1 MNFSVYWQHADAVSK
16 TLYFI
21 LLAMSIA
28 TWTIFILRLLGTRQ
42 LKQQA
47 YSQLVQ
53 ALAQLKSKLQPLTF
67 EQRKAVAEQALLRQI
82 SAEKSQAEKG
92 VSVLGTIASL
102 APFVG
107 LFGTVWGIFHAL
119 VAVGTSGQAGL
130 AQVATPVGEALIM
143 TGLGLSVAIPAVLA
157 YNICVRFNRGLAH
170 DLQDQAHSL
179 LIDTTLQAQMRVG
192 FDHHHAPK
200 SIRDGGPGA
209 HIGDNNGPTAAN
221 SAAAISQLNTRWRA
235 GCASQGRNTRP
246 KPAQVAT
253 DSQQI
258 TPDSAQ
264 NHISRSA
271 WPSPTPTSTLTP
283 DIATHQAFGF
293 SPWHSAPRH
302 RPDCASALSS
312 SSARTGARA
321 MRAARYSK
329 YPAPA
334 YGKAPP
340 SHGQPRHS
348 CCKPVPDSQTINT

>member
-47 YSQLVQ
+47 YAQLAQ
-53 ALAQLKSKLQPLTF
+53 ALATLKSKLQPLTF

-179 LIDTTLQAQMRVG
+179 LIDTMLQQETSAKTETKATQQGLVG
-192 FDHHHAPK
+192 
-200 SIRDGGPGA
+200 G
-209 HIGDNNGPTAAN
+209 
-221 SAAAISQLNTRWRA
+221 
-235 GCASQGRNTRP
+235 
-246 KPAQVAT
+246 
-253 DSQQI
+253 
-258 TPDSAQ
+258 
-264 NHISRSA
+264 
-271 WPSPTPTSTLTP
+271 
-283 DIATHQAFGF
+283 QA
-293 SPWHSAPRH
+293 
-302 RPDCASALSS
+302 
-312 SSARTGARA
+312 
-321 MRAARYSK
+321 
-329 YPAPA
+329 
-334 YGKAPP
+334 
-340 SHGQPRHS
+340 
-348 CCKPVPDSQTINT
+348 

>member
-28 TWTIFILRLLGTRQ
+28 TWTIFILRLMGTRQ

-47 YSQLVQ
+47 YAQLAQ
-53 ALAQLKSKLQPLTF
+53 ALTQLKSKLQPLTF

-179 LIDTTLQAQMRVG
+179 LIDTMLQQETPAKTETKATQQSLVG
-192 FDHHHAPK
+192 
-200 SIRDGGPGA
+200 G
-209 HIGDNNGPTAAN
+209 
-221 SAAAISQLNTRWRA
+221 
-235 GCASQGRNTRP
+235 
-246 KPAQVAT
+246 
-253 DSQQI
+253 
-258 TPDSAQ
+258 
-264 NHISRSA
+264 
-271 WPSPTPTSTLTP
+271 
-283 DIATHQAFGF
+283 QA
-293 SPWHSAPRH
+293 
-302 RPDCASALSS
+302 
-312 SSARTGARA
+312 
-321 MRAARYSK
+321 
-329 YPAPA
+329 
-334 YGKAPP
+334 
-340 SHGQPRHS
+340 
-348 CCKPVPDSQTINT
+348 

>member
-157 YNICVRFNRGLAH
+157 YNICVRFNRALAH

-179 LIDTTLQAQMRVG
+179 LIDTMLQQETPAKTETKATQQSLVG
-192 FDHHHAPK
+192 
-200 SIRDGGPGA
+200 G
-209 HIGDNNGPTAAN
+209 
-221 SAAAISQLNTRWRA
+221 
-235 GCASQGRNTRP
+235 
-246 KPAQVAT
+246 
-253 DSQQI
+253 
-258 TPDSAQ
+258 
-264 NHISRSA
+264 
-271 WPSPTPTSTLTP
+271 
-283 DIATHQAFGF
+283 QA
-293 SPWHSAPRH
+293 
-302 RPDCASALSS
+302 
-312 SSARTGARA
+312 
-321 MRAARYSK
+321 
-329 YPAPA
+329 
-334 YGKAPP
+334 
-340 SHGQPRHS
+340 
-348 CCKPVPDSQTINT
+348 

>member
-47 YSQLVQ
+47 YAQLAQ
-53 ALAQLKSKLQPLTF
+53 ALATLKSKLQPLSF

-179 LIDTTLQAQMRVG
+179 LIDTMLQQETPIKTETKATQQSLVG
-192 FDHHHAPK
+192 
-200 SIRDGGPGA
+200 G
-209 HIGDNNGPTAAN
+209 
-221 SAAAISQLNTRWRA
+221 
-235 GCASQGRNTRP
+235 
-246 KPAQVAT
+246 
-253 DSQQI
+253 
-258 TPDSAQ
+258 
-264 NHISRSA
+264 
-271 WPSPTPTSTLTP
+271 
-283 DIATHQAFGF
+283 QA
-293 SPWHSAPRH
+293 
-302 RPDCASALSS
+302 
-312 SSARTGARA
+312 
-321 MRAARYSK
+321 
-329 YPAPA
+329 
-334 YGKAPP
+334 
-340 SHGQPRHS
+340 
-348 CCKPVPDSQTINT
+348 

>member
-47 YSQLVQ
+47 YAQLAQ
-53 ALAQLKSKLQPLTF
+53 ALATLKSKLQPLTF

-157 YNICVRFNRGLAH
+157 YNVCVRFNRGLAH

-179 LIDTTLQAQMRVG
+179 LIDTMLQQETPIKTETKATQPSLVG
-192 FDHHHAPK
+192 
-200 SIRDGGPGA
+200 G
-209 HIGDNNGPTAAN
+209 
-221 SAAAISQLNTRWRA
+221 
-235 GCASQGRNTRP
+235 
-246 KPAQVAT
+246 
-253 DSQQI
+253 
-258 TPDSAQ
+258 
-264 NHISRSA
+264 
-271 WPSPTPTSTLTP
+271 
-283 DIATHQAFGF
+283 QA
-293 SPWHSAPRH
+293 
-302 RPDCASALSS
+302 
-312 SSARTGARA
+312 
-321 MRAARYSK
+321 
-329 YPAPA
+329 
-334 YGKAPP
+334 
-340 SHGQPRHS
+340 
-348 CCKPVPDSQTINT
+348 

>member
-42 LKQQA
+42 LKKQA

-179 LIDTTLQAQMRVG
+179 LIDTMLQQETPAKTETKATQQGLVG
-192 FDHHHAPK
+192 
-200 SIRDGGPGA
+200 G
-209 HIGDNNGPTAAN
+209 
-221 SAAAISQLNTRWRA
+221 
-235 GCASQGRNTRP
+235 
-246 KPAQVAT
+246 
-253 DSQQI
+253 
-258 TPDSAQ
+258 
-264 NHISRSA
+264 
-271 WPSPTPTSTLTP
+271 
-283 DIATHQAFGF
+283 QA
-293 SPWHSAPRH
+293 
-302 RPDCASALSS
+302 
-312 SSARTGARA
+312 
-321 MRAARYSK
+321 
-329 YPAPA
+329 
-334 YGKAPP
+334 
-340 SHGQPRHS
+340 
-348 CCKPVPDSQTINT
+348 

>member
-28 TWTIFILRLLGTRQ
+28 TWTIFVLRLLGTRQ
-42 LKQQA
+42 LKKQA

-179 LIDTTLQAQMRVG
+179 LIDTMLQQETPAKTETKATQQSLVG
-192 FDHHHAPK
+192 
-200 SIRDGGPGA
+200 G
-209 HIGDNNGPTAAN
+209 
-221 SAAAISQLNTRWRA
+221 
-235 GCASQGRNTRP
+235 
-246 KPAQVAT
+246 
-253 DSQQI
+253 
-258 TPDSAQ
+258 
-264 NHISRSA
+264 
-271 WPSPTPTSTLTP
+271 
-283 DIATHQAFGF
+283 QA
-293 SPWHSAPRH
+293 
-302 RPDCASALSS
+302 
-312 SSARTGARA
+312 
-321 MRAARYSK
+321 
-329 YPAPA
+329 
-334 YGKAPP
+334 
-340 SHGQPRHS
+340 
-348 CCKPVPDSQTINT
+348 

>member
-47 YSQLVQ
+47 YAQLAQ
-53 ALAQLKSKLQPLTF
+53 ALATLKSKLQPLTF

-119 VAVGTSGQAGL
+119 VAVGNSGQVGL

-143 TGLGLSVAIPAVLA
+143 TGLGLAVAIPAVLA

-179 LIDTTLQAQMRVG
+179 LIDTMLQQEPSATVEVKATQQS
-192 FDHHHAPK
+192 FA
-200 SIRDGGPGA
+200 GG
-209 HIGDNNGPTAAN
+209 
-221 SAAAISQLNTRWRA
+221 
-235 GCASQGRNTRP
+235 
-246 KPAQVAT
+246 QV
-253 DSQQI
+253 
-258 TPDSAQ
+258 
-264 NHISRSA
+264 
-271 WPSPTPTSTLTP
+271 
-283 DIATHQAFGF
+283 
-293 SPWHSAPRH
+293 
-302 RPDCASALSS
+302 
-312 SSARTGARA
+312 
-321 MRAARYSK
+321 
-329 YPAPA
+329 
-334 YGKAPP
+334 
-340 SHGQPRHS
+340 
-348 CCKPVPDSQTINT
+348 